1 MADRLGGI
9 ARRLTRRTGSE
20 AADGADRPAVA
31 VITVARDEALMLPR
45 WVRYYGDQVGV
56 ENLVVLD
63 DGSTDGG
70 TDELPCTVHRLPG
83 FRAGAFE
90 SGRMGLASGIA
101 AGLLHSYDAVIFT
114 DTDEFLVADP
124 RKYAGLR
131 DYVARTDADVI
142 APLTLN
148 VLQVPAVEGQLDP
161 DAPVIGQRQFA
172 KFIPLMCKPAL
183 KRIPAAWSFA
193 SHGIAAPYA
202 VDRELFML
210 HLKFADLDVLRRQAQ
225 LRNDLAVSSGRGSG
239 SSWQHSGDE
248 MAAMIAEFV
257 GDADPA
263 QAAPFRPRAIDT
275 DTLVVPAEDGRFR
288 APQQSQ
294 VGAMK
299 RRPLVRIP
307 EFLHG
312 VV

>member
-1 MADRLGGI
+1 MRLDREY
-9 ARRLTRRTGSE
+9 RW
-20 AADGADRPAVA
+20 GASLSYVNI
-31 VITVARDEALMLPR
+31 VLNIII
-45 WVRYYGDQVGV
+45 G
-56 ENLVVLD
+56 LVV
-63 DGSTDGG
+63 
-70 TDELPCTVHRLPG
+70 
-83 FRAGAFE
+83 
-90 SGRMGLASGIA
+90 
-101 AGLLHSYDAVIFT
+101 
-114 DTDEFLVADP
+114 
-124 RKYAGLR
+124 
-131 DYVARTDADVI
+131 